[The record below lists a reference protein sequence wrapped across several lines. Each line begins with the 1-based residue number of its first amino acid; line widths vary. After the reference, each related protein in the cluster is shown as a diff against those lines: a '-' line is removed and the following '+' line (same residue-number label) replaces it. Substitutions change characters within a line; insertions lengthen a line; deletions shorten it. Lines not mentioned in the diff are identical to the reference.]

1 MYPKIITEKII
12 ELQAKGFS
20 AEETRSYFQQEQGLK
35 IGLNTVYRPRKSV
48 VGQEIAD
55 EMVRTQ
61 QRSILKQEEKNPALA
76 MKYRNELLKL
86 LIPQRI
92 EQKIE
97 GSGQN
102 WTVTI
107 NDNSKRTDVQSSPA
121 TT

>member
-1 MYPKIITEKII
+1 MYPKLVTEKII

-20 AEETRSYFQQEQGLK
+20 AEETRSYFKQEQDLN
-35 IGLNTVYRPRKSV
+35 IGINTIYRHRKSV

-55 EMVRTQ
+55 EMVRAQ
-61 QRSILKQEEKNPALA
+61 QRSIRRQEEKNPGLA

-97 GSGQN
+97 GGQN
-102 WTVTI
+102 WIVTL
-107 NDNSKRTDVQSSPA
+107 NDNSKRTDVQSPPA
-121 TT
+121 AT

>member
-1 MYPKIITEKII
+1 MYPKLITEKII

-20 AEETRSYFQQEQGLK
+20 AEETRSYFEQEQGLK
-35 IGLNTVYRPRKSV
+35 IGINTVYRHRKSV

-55 EMVRTQ
+55 EMVRAQ
-61 QRSILKQEEKNPALA
+61 QRSIRRQEEKNPGLA

-97 GSGQN
+97 GGQN
-102 WTVTI
+102 WTVNI

-121 TT
+121 AT